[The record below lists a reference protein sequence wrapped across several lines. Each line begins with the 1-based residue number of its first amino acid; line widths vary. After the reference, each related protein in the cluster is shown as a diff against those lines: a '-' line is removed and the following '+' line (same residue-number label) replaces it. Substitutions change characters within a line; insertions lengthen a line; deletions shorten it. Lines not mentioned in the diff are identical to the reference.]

1 MNPVI
6 TAIIVGVVTMYI
18 AFKVLKFALKMAFV
32 AAVGVAGFAAYV
44 TYAAG

>member
-6 TAIIVGVVTMYI
+6 TAIIVGAVTMYV
-18 AFKVLKFALKMAFV
+18 AFKVLKFALKMAFF
-32 AAVGVAGFAAYV
+32 AAVGVAAFAAYV